1 MRDVTTLGTQP
12 STELRRKPS
21 FVKLAFPTDA
31 EQSEPHYRIVLD
43 GKDDQKKGTDV
54 DVADEFTS
62 VPTAEF
68 TTEEI
73 QLHGGNTQD
82 SDEIDSDLSP
92 LSSQPSSLKY
102 SCDAQ
107 PSEEINQVVIP
118 INGEEGEINYS
129 IEETHKEENDIHLV
143 TGMPTECEDRGDK
156 TVVVLGAAKT
166 GKIPLN
172 HIIVS
177 IIGITYQLLQ

>member
-1 MRDVTTLGTQP
+1 MRVTFQ
-12 STELRRKPS
+12 TE
-21 FVKLAFPTDA
+21 A

-43 GKDDQKKGTDV
+43 GKDDQKKETDV

-62 VPTAEF
+62 VPTVEF

-73 QLHGGNTQD
+73 QFHGGNTQD

-102 SCDAQ
+102 SCDAR
-107 PSEEINQVVIP
+107 PAEEINQVVMP
-118 INGEEGEINYS
+118 VNGEEGEINYS

-143 TGMPTECEDRGDK
+143 TGMPTECEDRGGR
-156 TVVVLGAAKT
+156 TVVCSG
-166 GKIPLN
+166 G
-172 HIIVS
+172 S
-177 IIGITYQLLQ
+177 